1 MNQSIYTVEKLNDTT
16 FRIDECGRDNCYL
29 LLGTERALLIDC
41 SIGTGELPALVR
53 ALTSLP
59 VTVAATHAHGD
70 HVGAGHQFDAVFV
83 PREEITLNYRIQNL
97 RFYRRQLVSNTM
109 KKQGITAKNITGSV
123 LRAKWLPMEDGK
135 VFDLG
140 ERTVRTFRTPGH
152 TAGDTCFLDETQK
165 MLFVGDSV
173 CSVLPMHTYRCLPLL
188 KWLPSGEHILALAK
202 EGYAVFGG
210 HGDGRVSADLLQQQ
224 IAWVREILQ
233 AHPKNEKKHSRAYY
247 PEFSAQGCIGYDP
260 ANLY

>member
-1 MNQSIYTVEKLNDTT
+1 MNQSVYTVEKLNDTT
-16 FRIDECGRDNCYL
+16 FRIDECGRDSCYL
-29 LLGTERALLIDC
+29 LLGSERALLIDC
-41 SIGTGELPALVR
+41 SLGTGELPTLIR

-83 PREEITLNYRIQNL
+83 PEEEITLNFRIQNL
-97 RFYRRQLVSNTM
+97 RCYRRKLLSNTM
-109 KKQGITAKNITGSV
+109 KKQGITEKNITGSV

-135 VFDLG
+135 VFELG
-140 ERTVRTFRTPGH
+140 DRTVRTFRTPGH
-152 TAGDTCFLDETQK
+152 TQGGTCFLDETQQ

-173 CSVLPMHTYRCLPLL
+173 CPVLPMNIYRCLPLSA
-188 KWLPSGEHILALAK
+188 WLPGGERILALAK
-202 EGYAVFGG
+202 QGNRIFCG
-210 HGDGRVSADLLQQQ
+210 HGDGRIPEELLEQQ

-233 AHPKNEKKHSRAYY
+233 AHPKNEKKHSRTYY
-247 PEFSAQGCIGYDP
+247 PVFSTQGCICYDP

>member
-1 MNQSIYTVEKLNDTT
+1 
-16 FRIDECGRDNCYL
+16 
-29 LLGTERALLIDC
+29 
-41 SIGTGELPALVR
+41 
-53 ALTSLP
+53 
-59 VTVAATHAHGD
+59 
-70 HVGAGHQFDAVFV
+70 
-83 PREEITLNYRIQNL
+83 
-97 RFYRRQLVSNTM
+97 
-109 KKQGITAKNITGSV
+109 
-123 LRAKWLPMEDGK
+123 MEDGK

-173 CSVLPMHTYRCLPLL
+173 CSVLPMHTYRCLPVS

-210 HGDGRVSADLLQQQ
+210 HGDGRVSAELLRQQ